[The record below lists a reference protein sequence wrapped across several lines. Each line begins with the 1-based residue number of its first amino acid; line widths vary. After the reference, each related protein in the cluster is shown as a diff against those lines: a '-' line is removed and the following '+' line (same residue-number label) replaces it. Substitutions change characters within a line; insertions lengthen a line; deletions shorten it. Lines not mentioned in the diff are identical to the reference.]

1 MFASADLDS
10 LGKAM
15 ADAPIPH
22 AMFFASLVIF
32 EIRFFKYWVG
42 GTLGQILLES
52 GAIGIVGFLSGRS
65 ALSEVMRRRGGKS

>member
-10 LGKAM
+10 WGKAM
-15 ADAPIPH
+15 ADAPMAH

-52 GAIGIVGFLSGRS
+52 GAIGVVGFLSGRS
-65 ALSEVMRRRGGKS
+65 ALGEVMRRRAGSS